1 MKEKRNG
8 NVEAFRTVLMA
19 GIVALHIL
27 GHGHL
32 LELSSGP
39 AEKVLWLIESLAYPS
54 VNCFVIITGYY
65 QSQNSFKLH
74 KVISLMAQ
82 MLFWS
87 IGCYCIYML
96 AGGVNTWKGML
107 QALLPWLVGDS
118 WFAIV
123 YLALYLVSPFLNAFT
138 QNTNQKQMMM
148 ATAVLVICG
157 CTPILS
163 DKLGIYAMTLPWF
176 VVLYFVGASLR
187 MYPPQR
193 RPLAWTGLF
202 TLSVMGLWMSRIA
215 SFPGQSFAASNL
227 FWRYNSFAALGA
239 AVAAFLCVLWC
250 PVRMWPKW
258 VYGVSSVTFGI
269 YLIHDHADLRRIIW
283 DRWVSALLPAQ
294 ITLKEIWLMPVLL
307 VVIFMVCAIMESG
320 RQKLFSALH
329 AEELFIKLTENIK
342 MRLNK

>member
-1 MKEKRNG
+1 
-8 NVEAFRTVLMA
+8 
-19 GIVALHIL
+19 
-27 GHGHL
+27 
-32 LELSSGP
+32 
-39 AEKVLWLIESLAYPS
+39 
-54 VNCFVIITGYY
+54 
-65 QSQNSFKLH
+65 
-74 KVISLMAQ
+74 MAQ